1 MHPNKKNN
9 KELPVQSALKPLAA
23 AVLLTCA
30 TDAAIAD
37 DGPFSQFVVFGD
49 SLSDAGNF
57 PDLQSPTLGGNPTG
71 GLRFTNR
78 TGPTYGA
85 GEYIGEVGTQ
95 RLASMLSL
103 QSLPSTPLLP
113 AVLTGN
119 PDGTNYAVGG
129 YRTDQILDS
138 ITLDSTVS
146 AGGST
151 RTRPGYLVENP
162 RVDSNALY
170 YLNGGGNDIFQLGT
184 NPVTMADAAGN
195 LVAGVAALQAAGA
208 RYIIVSDLPDV
219 GTTPLGFI
227 TGQAATFNFLS
238 DQFNTELAS
247 QLQAQGGNYVLVN
260 NRLLL
265 AEVRADLAAF
275 GFDPN
280 VAQTAVCFDASGGT
294 CLPDPTYSLG
304 GTAPDPSR
312 LLFNDAVHPTT
323 AVHQISADYLYSII
337 SAPWEVSLL
346 PEMGRSALRAHL
358 QQLDNELSA
367 RRGDWQAVG
376 AWRTFVQGGYNR
388 PEYDGYG
395 GGDGSGLSLS
405 LGVTQRLSETW
416 LAGVSLG
423 LAENSL
429 ELGRNDSEYDMR
441 SYLATAFARYEHQRL
456 FADFSLSAGYLD
468 YHDLKRTFALGI
480 SERTEKGDTEGT
492 LWGAAAKAGFNLM
505 QPGDQLQ
512 FGPFVGASYQK
523 VEVDGYSEQGERSTA
538 LSYDEQELDSLRLS
552 LGLFG
557 DYALSERTRL
567 FGEVAREVEREDEDR
582 RDLRMSLNS
591 VSGNSFELP
600 GAVPTG
606 DQTRFSVG
614 LTHRLTPSLAL
625 RANYHYRGNDNRD
638 HGVGLSLAWDL

>member
-1 MHPNKKNN
+1 M
-9 KELPVQSALKPLAA
+9 QSALKPLAA
-23 AVLLTCA
+23 VILLTCA
-30 TDAAIAD
+30 VGTATANSS
-37 DGPFSQFVVFGD
+37 PFSQFVVFGD
-49 SLSDAGNF
+49 SLSDAGTF
-57 PDLQSPTLGGNPTG
+57 PDILSPTFD

-78 TGPTYGA
+78 VGPTYGP
-85 GEYIGEVGTQ
+85 GEAYAEVGTQ
-95 RLASMLSL
+95 QLASLLGL
-103 QSLPSTPLLP
+103 QSNPATPLVRP
-113 AVLTGN
+113 DTG
-119 PDGTNYAVGG
+119 GTNYAVGG
-129 YRTDQILDS
+129 YRTDEILNS
-138 ITLDSTVS
+138 ITSSSDPG
-146 AGGST
+146 AGP
-151 RTRPGYLVENP
+151 RPGYLAKYT
-162 RVDSNALY
+162 RADSNALY
-170 YLNGGGNDIFQLGT
+170 YLNGGGNDIFQLNT
-184 NPVTMADAAGN
+184 NPVTMAQAAGN
-195 LVAGVAALQAAGA
+195 LVAGVGALQAAGA

-219 GTTPLGFI
+219 GITPLGAI
-227 TGQAATFNFLS
+227 SGPAAAATLNFLS
-238 DQFNTELAS
+238 DQFNAELAS

-280 VAQTAVCFDASGGT
+280 VAQTAVCFDPSAAN

-304 GTAPDPSR
+304 GTAPDPNR
-312 LLFNDAVHPTT
+312 LMFNDAVHPTT

-367 RRGDWQAVG
+367 QRGDWQAVG

-395 GGDGSGLSLS
+395 GGDGHGLSLS
-405 LGVTQRLSETW
+405 VGVTQRLSEAW
-416 LAGVSLG
+416 LAGISLG

-429 ELGRNDSEYDMR
+429 ELGRNDSDYDMR

-480 SERTEKGDTEGT
+480 TERAEKGDTEGT

-512 FGPFVGASYQK
+512 FGPFIGASYQK
-523 VEVDGYSEQGERSTA
+523 IDVDGYSEKGARSTA
-538 LSYDEQELDSLRLS
+538 LSYHDQELKSLRLS

-557 DYALSERTRL
+557 EYALTDRTRL

-582 RDLRMSLNS
+582 KDLRMSLNS
-591 VSGNSFELP
+591 VPGNSFELP
-600 GAVPTG
+600 GAMPTG
-606 DQTRFSVG
+606 DQTRFSLG
-614 LTHRLTPSLAL
+614 LAHRLNSGLSL
-625 RANYHYRGNDNRD
+625 RANYNYRGNDNRD
-638 HGVGLSLAWDL
+638 HGLGLSLAWDL

>member
-1 MHPNKKNN
+1 M
-9 KELPVQSALKPLAA
+9 QSALKPLAA

-30 TDAAIAD
+30 TDAAIAN

-95 RLASMLSL
+95 RLASMLGL

-129 YRTDQILDS
+129 YHTHQILDS

-247 QLQAQGGNYVLVN
+247 QLQAQGGNYV
-260 NRLLL
+260 
-265 AEVRADLAAF
+265 
-275 GFDPN
+275 
-280 VAQTAVCFDASGGT
+280 
-294 CLPDPTYSLG
+294 
-304 GTAPDPSR
+304 
-312 LLFNDAVHPTT
+312 
-323 AVHQISADYLYSII
+323 
-337 SAPWEVSLL
+337 
-346 PEMGRSALRAHL
+346 
-358 QQLDNELSA
+358 
-367 RRGDWQAVG
+367 
-376 AWRTFVQGGYNR
+376 
-388 PEYDGYG
+388 
-395 GGDGSGLSLS
+395 
-405 LGVTQRLSETW
+405 
-416 LAGVSLG
+416 
-423 LAENSL
+423 
-429 ELGRNDSEYDMR
+429 
-441 SYLATAFARYEHQRL
+441 
-456 FADFSLSAGYLD
+456 
-468 YHDLKRTFALGI
+468 
-480 SERTEKGDTEGT
+480 
-492 LWGAAAKAGFNLM
+492 
-505 QPGDQLQ
+505 
-512 FGPFVGASYQK
+512 
-523 VEVDGYSEQGERSTA
+523 
-538 LSYDEQELDSLRLS
+538 
-552 LGLFG
+552 
-557 DYALSERTRL
+557 
-567 FGEVAREVEREDEDR
+567 
-582 RDLRMSLNS
+582 
-591 VSGNSFELP
+591 
-600 GAVPTG
+600 
-606 DQTRFSVG
+606 
-614 LTHRLTPSLAL
+614 
-625 RANYHYRGNDNRD
+625 
-638 HGVGLSLAWDL
+638 

>member
-1 MHPNKKNN
+1 M
-9 KELPVQSALKPLAA
+9 QSALKPLAA

-30 TDAAIAD
+30 TDAAIAN

-95 RLASMLSL
+95 RLASMLGL

-170 YLNGGGNDIFQLGT
+170 YLNGGGNDIFQGRDM
-184 NPVTMADAAGN
+184 VTAASN
-195 LVAGVAALQAAGA
+195 LAAAVGALQAAGA

-219 GTTPLGFI
+219 GSTPLGTVNSSI
-227 TGQAATFNFLS
+227 DAWNGLSTTFN
-238 DQFNTELAS
+238 NELAS
-247 QLQAQGGNYVLVN
+247 RLQAQGGNYVLVN

-280 VAQTAVCFDASGGT
+280 VPQTAVCFDPSSSTAP
-294 CLPDPTYSLG
+294 CLPDPTYSIG
-304 GTAPDPSR
+304 GTAPDPNR
-312 LLFNDAVHPTT
+312 LMFNDGVHPTT

-429 ELGRNDSEYDMR
+429 ELGRNDSQYDMR

-538 LSYDEQELDSLRLS
+538 LSYDDQELDSLRLS

-614 LTHRLTPSLAL
+614 LTHRLTPGLAL

>member
-1 MHPNKKNN
+1 M
-9 KELPVQSALKPLAA
+9 QSALKPLAA

-95 RLASMLSL
+95 RLASMLGL

-170 YLNGGGNDIFQLGT
+170 YLNGGGNDIFQGRDM
-184 NPVTMADAAGN
+184 VTAASN
-195 LVAGVAALQAAGA
+195 LAAAVGALQAAGA

-219 GTTPLGFI
+219 GSTPLGTVNSSI
-227 TGQAATFNFLS
+227 DAWNGLSTTFN
-238 DQFNTELAS
+238 NELAS
-247 QLQAQGGNYVLVN
+247 RLQAQGGNYVLVN

-280 VAQTAVCFDASGGT
+280 VPQTAVCFDPSSSTAP
-294 CLPDPTYSLG
+294 CLPDPTYSIG
-304 GTAPDPSR
+304 GTAPDPNR
-312 LLFNDAVHPTT
+312 LMFNDGVHPTT

-376 AWRTFVQGGYNR
+376 AWRTFVQSGYNR

-441 SYLATAFARYEHQRL
+441 SYLATAFARYEYQRL

-538 LSYDEQELDSLRLS
+538 LSYDDQELDSLRLS

-614 LTHRLTPSLAL
+614 LTHRLTPGLAL

>member
-1 MHPNKKNN
+1 VH
-9 KELPVQSALKPLAA
+9 SALKPLAA
-23 AVLLTCA
+23 AVLLGCTTA
-30 TDAAIAD
+30 VSAAD
-37 DGPFSQFVVFGD
+37 SGPFSQFIVFGD

-57 PDLQSPTLGGNPTG
+57 PDLLSPTLGGNPTG

-95 RLASMLSL
+95 RLASMLGL

-113 AVLTGN
+113 SVLTGN
-119 PDGTNYAVGG
+119 PDGSNYAVGG

-138 ITLDSTVS
+138 ITDTSIVS
-146 AGGST
+146 AGGTT

-162 RVDSNALY
+162 RVDRNALY
-170 YLNGGGNDIFQLGT
+170 YINGGGNDIFQLGS
-184 NPVTMADAAGN
+184 NPVTMAQAASN
-195 LVAGVAALQAAGA
+195 LVAGVGALQMAGA

-219 GTTPLGFI
+219 GITPLGANS
-227 TGQAATFNFLS
+227 GPVGAATLNALS
-238 DQFNTELAS
+238 DQFNIELAS

-280 VAQTAVCFDASGGT
+280 VAQTAVCFDPASST
-294 CLPDPTYSLG
+294 SPCLPDPTYSLG

-346 PEMGRSALRAHL
+346 PEMGHSALRAHL
-358 QQLDNELSA
+358 QQLDSELA
-367 RRGDWQAVG
+367 AQRGDWQAVG

-395 GGDGSGLSLS
+395 GGDGHGLSLS
-405 LGVTQRLSETW
+405 LGATHRLSEAW
-416 LAGVSLG
+416 LAGISLG

-429 ELGRNDSEYDMR
+429 ELGRSDSDYDMR
-441 SYLATAFARYEHQRL
+441 SYLATAFARYEQHRL

-468 YHDLKRTFALGI
+468 YHDLQRTFALGI
-480 SERTEKGDTEGT
+480 TERAEKGDTEGT
-492 LWGAAAKAGFNLM
+492 VWGAAAKVGFNLM
-505 QPGDQLQ
+505 QPGDQMQ

-523 VEVDGYSEQGERSTA
+523 VEVDAYSEEGARSTA
-538 LSYDEQELDSLRLS
+538 LSYDDQDLDSLRLS

-557 DYALSERTRL
+557 EYALSERTRL
-567 FGEVAREVEREDEDR
+567 FGEVAREVERKDDDR

-591 VSGNSFELP
+591 VPGNSFELP
-600 GAVPTG
+600 GATQTG

-614 LTHRLTPSLAL
+614 LAHRLTPGLAL

-638 HGVGLSLAWDL
+638 HGVGLSLALDL

>member
-1 MHPNKKNN
+1 
-9 KELPVQSALKPLAA
+9 VQSALKPLAA
-23 AVLLTCA
+23 AILLTCA
-30 TDAAIAD
+30 SNPALAD
-37 DGPFSQFVVFGD
+37 SQPFSQFIVFGD

-95 RLASMLSL
+95 RLASMLGL

-113 AVLTGN
+113 ALLTGN

-138 ITLDSTVS
+138 INFESTVS
-146 AGGST
+146 AGSNT

-170 YLNGGGNDIFQLGT
+170 YLNGGGNDIFQLNT
-184 NPVTMADAAGN
+184 NPVTMAQAAGN
-195 LVAGVAALQAAGA
+195 LVAGVGALQAAGA

-219 GTTPLGFI
+219 GTTPLGAI
-227 TGQAATFNFLS
+227 SGQAATFNFLS
-238 DQFNTELAS
+238 DQFNAELAS

-280 VAQTAVCFDASGGT
+280 VAQTAVCFDPSAGN

-304 GTAPDPSR
+304 GIAPDPNR
-312 LLFNDAVHPTT
+312 LMFNDAVHPTT

-367 RRGDWQAVG
+367 QRGDWQAVG
-376 AWRTFVQGGYNR
+376 AWRTFIQGGYNR

-395 GGDGSGLSLS
+395 GGDGRGLSVS
-405 LGVTQRLSETW
+405 VGVTQRLNEAW
-416 LAGVSLG
+416 LGGVSLG

-429 ELGRNDSEYDMR
+429 ELGSNDSDYDMR
-441 SYLATAFARYEHQRL
+441 SYLATAFARYEQQRL
-456 FADFSLSAGYLD
+456 FADFSLSIGYLD
-468 YHDLKRTFALGI
+468 YHDLKRTFALGLT
-480 SERTEKGDTEGT
+480 ERAEKGDTEGT

-512 FGPFVGASYQK
+512 FGPFIGASYQK
-523 VEVDGYSEQGERSTA
+523 VEVDGYSEQGNRSTA
-538 LSYDEQELDSLRLS
+538 LSYHDQELDSLRLS

-557 DYALSERTRL
+557 DYALTERTRL
-567 FGEVAREVEREDEDR
+567 FGEVAREIEREDEDR
-582 RDLRMSLNS
+582 QDLRMSLNS
-591 VSGNSFELP
+591 VPGNSFELP

-606 DQTRFSVG
+606 DQTRFSLG
-614 LTHRLTPSLAL
+614 LAHRLTPGLAL

-638 HGVGLSLAWDL
+638 HGLGLSLAWDL

>member
-1 MHPNKKNN
+1 
-9 KELPVQSALKPLAA
+9 VQSALKPLAA
-23 AVLLTCA
+23 AVLLTCVSSVA
-30 TDAAIAD
+30 TAD
-37 DGPFSQFVVFGD
+37 SGPFSQFIVFGD

-78 TGPTYGA
+78 TGPTYGP

-95 RLASMLSL
+95 RLAGMLGL

-113 AVLTGN
+113 ALLTGN

-138 ITLDSTVS
+138 INGDSIVEV
-146 AGGST
+146 GGLS
-151 RTRPGYLVENP
+151 RTRPGYLRENP

-170 YLNGGGNDIFQLGT
+170 YLNGGGNDIFQLNT
-184 NPVTMADAAGN
+184 NPVTMAQAASN
-195 LVAGVAALQAAGA
+195 LVAGVGALQAAGA

-219 GTTPLGFI
+219 GTTPLGAF

-238 DQFNTELAS
+238 DQFNAELAS

-280 VAQTAVCFDASGGT
+280 VAQTAVCFDASAGN
-294 CLPDPTYSLG
+294 CQADPVYSLG
-304 GTAPDPSR
+304 GSAPDPSR

-323 AVHQISADYLYSII
+323 AVHQISADYLYSIL

-358 QQLDNELSA
+358 QQLDTELA
-367 RRGDWQAVG
+367 ALRGDWQPVG

-388 PEYDGYG
+388 PEYNGYG
-395 GGDGSGLSLS
+395 GGDGHGLSLS
-405 LGVTQRLSETW
+405 LGVTHRLSEAW

-429 ELGRNDSEYDMR
+429 ELGRNDSDYDMR
-441 SYLATAFARYEHQRL
+441 SYLATAFARYEYQRL

-480 SERTEKGDTEGT
+480 TERTEKGDTEGT
-492 LWGAAAKAGFNLM
+492 LWGAAVKTGFNLM
-505 QPGDQLQ
+505 QPGDRLQ
-512 FGPFVGASYQK
+512 FGPFIGASYQK
-523 VEVDGYSEQGERSTA
+523 VDVDGYSEKGARSTT
-538 LSYDEQELDSLRLS
+538 LSYDDQELDSLRLS

-557 DYALSERTRL
+557 DYALTERTRL

-591 VSGNSFELP
+591 VPGNSFELP

-614 LTHRLTPSLAL
+614 LTHRLTPGLAL
-625 RANYHYRGNDNRD
+625 RANYHYHGNDNRD
-638 HGVGLSLAWDL
+638 HGLGLSLALDL

>member
-1 MHPNKKNN
+1 M
-9 KELPVQSALKPLAA
+9 QSALKPLAA

-30 TDAAIAD
+30 TDAAIAN

-95 RLASMLSL
+95 RLASMLGL

-170 YLNGGGNDIFQLGT
+170 YLNGGGNDIFQGRDM
-184 NPVTMADAAGN
+184 VTAASN
-195 LVAGVAALQAAGA
+195 LAAAVGALQAAGA

-219 GTTPLGFI
+219 GSTPLGTVNSSI
-227 TGQAATFNFLS
+227 DAWNGLSTTFN
-238 DQFNTELAS
+238 NELAS
-247 QLQAQGGNYVLVN
+247 RLQAQGGNYVLVN

-280 VAQTAVCFDASGGT
+280 VPQTAVCFDPSSSTAP
-294 CLPDPTYSLG
+294 CLPDPTYSIG
-304 GTAPDPSR
+304 GTAPDPNR
-312 LLFNDAVHPTT
+312 LMFNDGVHPTT

-346 PEMGRSALRAHL
+346 PEMGHSALRAHL

-538 LSYDEQELDSLRLS
+538 LSYDDQELDSLRLS

-614 LTHRLTPSLAL
+614 LTHRLTPGLAL

>member
-1 MHPNKKNN
+1 M
-9 KELPVQSALKPLAA
+9 QSALKPLAA

-30 TDAAIAD
+30 TDAAIAN

-95 RLASMLSL
+95 RLASMLGL

-170 YLNGGGNDIFQLGT
+170 YLNGGGNDIFQGRDM
-184 NPVTMADAAGN
+184 VTAASN
-195 LVAGVAALQAAGA
+195 LAAAVGALQAAGA

-219 GTTPLGFI
+219 GSTPLGTVNSSI
-227 TGQAATFNFLS
+227 DAWNGLSTTFN
-238 DQFNTELAS
+238 NELAS
-247 QLQAQGGNYVLVN
+247 RLQAQGGNYVLVN

-280 VAQTAVCFDASGGT
+280 VPQTAVCFDPSSSTAP
-294 CLPDPTYSLG
+294 CLPDPTYSIG
-304 GTAPDPSR
+304 GTALDPNR
-312 LLFNDAVHPTT
+312 LMFNDGVHPTT

-538 LSYDEQELDSLRLS
+538 LSYDDQELDSLRLS

-614 LTHRLTPSLAL
+614 LTHRLTPGLAL

>member
-1 MHPNKKNN
+1 M
-9 KELPVQSALKPLAA
+9 QSALKPLAA

-95 RLASMLSL
+95 RLASMLGL

-219 GTTPLGFI
+219 GTTPLGA
-227 TGQAATFNFLS
+227 TAGPGGAATLNLLS
-238 DQFNTELAS
+238 DQFNTALAE

-280 VAQTAVCFDASGGT
+280 VAQTAVCFDPSSST
-294 CLPDPTYSLG
+294 SPCQPDPTYSLG

-405 LGVTQRLSETW
+405 VGVTQRLSETW
-416 LAGVSLG
+416 LIGVSLG

-538 LSYDEQELDSLRLS
+538 LSYDDQELDSLRLS

-614 LTHRLTPSLAL
+614 LTHRLTPGLAL

>member
-1 MHPNKKNN
+1 M
-9 KELPVQSALKPLAA
+9 QSALKPLAA

-95 RLASMLSL
+95 RLASMLGL

-208 RYIIVSDLPDV
+208 RYFIVSDLPDV
-219 GTTPLGFI
+219 GITPLGA
-227 TGQAATFNFLS
+227 TAGPGGAATLNFLS
-238 DQFNTELAS
+238 DQFNAALAE

-304 GTAPDPSR
+304 GTAPDPNR

-405 LGVTQRLSETW
+405 LGATQRLSETW

-538 LSYDEQELDSLRLS
+538 LSYDDQELDSLRLS

-614 LTHRLTPSLAL
+614 LTHRLTPGLAL
-625 RANYHYRGNDNRD
+625 RANFHYRGNDNRD

>member
-1 MHPNKKNN
+1 M
-9 KELPVQSALKPLAA
+9 QSALKPLAA

-95 RLASMLSL
+95 RLASMLGL

-219 GTTPLGFI
+219 GITPLGA
-227 TGQAATFNFLS
+227 TAGPGGAATLNFLS
-238 DQFNTELAS
+238 DQFNAALAE

-280 VAQTAVCFDASGGT
+280 VAQTAVCFDPSSST
-294 CLPDPTYSLG
+294 SPCLPDPTYSLG
-304 GTAPDPSR
+304 GTAPDPNR

-395 GGDGSGLSLS
+395 GGGGDGSGLSLS

-441 SYLATAFARYEHQRL
+441 SYLATAFARYEYQRL
-456 FADFSLSAGYLD
+456 FSDFSLSAGYLD

-538 LSYDEQELDSLRLS
+538 LSYDDQELDSLRLS

-614 LTHRLTPSLAL
+614 LTHRLTPGLAL

>member
-30 TDAAIAD
+30 TDAAIAN

-95 RLASMLSL
+95 RLASMLGL

-170 YLNGGGNDIFQLGT
+170 YLNGGGNDIFQGRDM
-184 NPVTMADAAGN
+184 VTAASN
-195 LVAGVAALQAAGA
+195 LAAAVGALQAAGA

-219 GTTPLGFI
+219 GSTPLGTVNSSI
-227 TGQAATFNFLS
+227 DAWNGLSTTFN
-238 DQFNTELAS
+238 NELAS
-247 QLQAQGGNYVLVN
+247 RLQAQGGNYVLVN

-280 VAQTAVCFDASGGT
+280 VPQTAVCFDPSSSTAP
-294 CLPDPTYSLG
+294 CLPDPTYSIG
-304 GTAPDPSR
+304 GTAPDPNR
-312 LLFNDAVHPTT
+312 LMFNDGVHPTT

-346 PEMGRSALRAHL
+346 PEMGHSALRAHL

-538 LSYDEQELDSLRLS
+538 LSYDDQELDSLRLS

-614 LTHRLTPSLAL
+614 LTHRLTPGLAL

>member
-30 TDAAIAD
+30 TDAAIAN

-95 RLASMLSL
+95 RLASMLGL

-170 YLNGGGNDIFQLGT
+170 YLNGGGNDIFQGRDM
-184 NPVTMADAAGN
+184 VTAASN
-195 LVAGVAALQAAGA
+195 LAAAVGALQAAGA

-219 GTTPLGFI
+219 GSTPLGTVNSSI
-227 TGQAATFNFLS
+227 DAWNGLSTTFN
-238 DQFNTELAS
+238 NELAS
-247 QLQAQGGNYVLVN
+247 RLQAQGGNYVLVN

-280 VAQTAVCFDASGGT
+280 VPQTAVCFDPSSSTAP
-294 CLPDPTYSLG
+294 CLPDPTYSIG
-304 GTAPDPSR
+304 GTAPDPNR
-312 LLFNDAVHPTT
+312 LMFNDGVHPTT

-346 PEMGRSALRAHL
+346 PEMGHSALRAHL

-429 ELGRNDSEYDMR
+429 ELGRNDSEYGMR

-538 LSYDEQELDSLRLS
+538 LSYDDQELDSLRLS

-614 LTHRLTPSLAL
+614 LTHRLTPGLAL

>member
-1 MHPNKKNN
+1 M
-9 KELPVQSALKPLAA
+9 QSALKPLAA

-30 TDAAIAD
+30 TDAAIAN

-95 RLASMLSL
+95 RLASMLGL

-170 YLNGGGNDIFQLGT
+170 YLNGGGNDIFQGRDM
-184 NPVTMADAAGN
+184 VTAASN
-195 LVAGVAALQAAGA
+195 LAAAVGALQAAGA

-219 GTTPLGFI
+219 GSTPLGTVNSSI
-227 TGQAATFNFLS
+227 DAWNGLSTTFN
-238 DQFNTELAS
+238 NELAS
-247 QLQAQGGNYVLVN
+247 RLQAQGGNYVLVN

-280 VAQTAVCFDASGGT
+280 VPQTAVCFDPSSSTAP
-294 CLPDPTYSLG
+294 CLPDPTYSIG
-304 GTAPDPSR
+304 GTAPDPNR
-312 LLFNDAVHPTT
+312 LMFNDGVHPTT

-538 LSYDEQELDSLRLS
+538 LSYDDQELDSLRLS

-614 LTHRLTPSLAL
+614 LTHRLTPGLAL

>member
-23 AVLLTCA
+23 AILLTCA
-30 TDAAIAD
+30 TGAAIAD
-37 DGPFSQFVVFGD
+37 DGPFSQLVVFGD
-49 SLSDAGNF
+49 SLSDAGTF
-57 PDLQSPTLGGNPTG
+57 PDVLSPTFD

-78 TGPTYGA
+78 IGPTYGP
-85 GEYIGEVGTQ
+85 GEAYGEVGTQ
-95 RLASMLSL
+95 RLASMLGL
-103 QSLPSTPLLP
+103 QSQPATP
-113 AVLTGN
+113 VLR
-119 PDGTNYAVGG
+119 PDSGGTNYAVGG
-129 YRTDQILDS
+129 YRTDDILDS
-138 ITLDSTVS
+138 IKKDPTGATPY
-146 AGGST
+146 
-151 RTRPGYLVENP
+151 PGYLTENP

-170 YLNGGGNDIFQLGT
+170 YLNGGGNDIFQGRDM
-184 NPVTMADAAGN
+184 VTAASD

-247 QLQAQGGNYVLVN
+247 QLQARGGNYVLVN

-280 VAQTAVCFDASGGT
+280 VAQTAVCFEPSSST
-294 CLPDPTYSLG
+294 SPCLPDPTYSLG

-441 SYLATAFARYEHQRL
+441 SYLATAFARYEYQRL

-480 SERTEKGDTEGT
+480 SERAEKGDTEGT
-492 LWGAAAKAGFNLM
+492 LWGAAAKVGFNLM
-505 QPGDQLQ
+505 QPGDQMQ

-538 LSYDEQELDSLRLS
+538 LSYEDQELDSLRLS

-614 LTHRLTPSLAL
+614 LAHRLTPGLAL

>member
-23 AVLLTCA
+23 AILLTCA
-30 TDAAIAD
+30 TGAAIAD
-37 DGPFSQFVVFGD
+37 DGPFSQLVVFGD

-95 RLASMLSL
+95 RLASMLGL

-113 AVLTGN
+113 TVLTGN

-146 AGGST
+146 AGGSA

-162 RVDSNALY
+162 RVDNKALY

-247 QLQAQGGNYVLVN
+247 QLQARGGNYVLVN

-280 VAQTAVCFDASGGT
+280 VAQTAVCFDPSSST
-294 CLPDPTYSLG
+294 SPCLPDPTYSLG

-367 RRGDWQAVG
+367 QRGDWQAVG

-405 LGVTQRLSETW
+405 LGV
-416 LAGVSLG
+416 
-423 LAENSL
+423 
-429 ELGRNDSEYDMR
+429 
-441 SYLATAFARYEHQRL
+441 
-456 FADFSLSAGYLD
+456 
-468 YHDLKRTFALGI
+468 
-480 SERTEKGDTEGT
+480 
-492 LWGAAAKAGFNLM
+492 
-505 QPGDQLQ
+505 
-512 FGPFVGASYQK
+512 
-523 VEVDGYSEQGERSTA
+523 
-538 LSYDEQELDSLRLS
+538 
-552 LGLFG
+552 
-557 DYALSERTRL
+557 
-567 FGEVAREVEREDEDR
+567 
-582 RDLRMSLNS
+582 
-591 VSGNSFELP
+591 
-600 GAVPTG
+600 
-606 DQTRFSVG
+606 FSV
-614 LTHRLTPSLAL
+614 
-625 RANYHYRGNDNRD
+625 
-638 HGVGLSLAWDL
+638 

>member
-1 MHPNKKNN
+1 M
-9 KELPVQSALKPLAA
+9 QSALKPLAA

-95 RLASMLSL
+95 RLASMLGL

-170 YLNGGGNDIFQLGT
+170 YLNGGGNDIFQGRDI
-184 NPVTMADAAGN
+184 VTAASDLAAAVG
-195 LVAGVAALQAAGA
+195 ALQAAGA

-219 GTTPLGFI
+219 GSTPLGTVNSAI
-227 TGQAATFNFLS
+227 DAWNGLSTTFN
-238 DQFNTELAS
+238 NELAS
-247 QLQAQGGNYVLVN
+247 RLQAQGGNYVLVN

-280 VAQTAVCFDASGGT
+280 APQTAVCFDPSSSTAP
-294 CLPDPTYSLG
+294 CLPDPTYSIG
-304 GTAPDPSR
+304 GTAPDPNR
-312 LLFNDAVHPTT
+312 LMFNDGVHPTT

-538 LSYDEQELDSLRLS
+538 LSYDDQELDSLRLS

-614 LTHRLTPSLAL
+614 LTHRLTPGLAL

>member
-1 MHPNKKNN
+1 M
-9 KELPVQSALKPLAA
+9 QSALKPLAA

-30 TDAAIAD
+30 TDAAIAN

-95 RLASMLSL
+95 RLASMLGL

-170 YLNGGGNDIFQLGT
+170 YLNGGGNDIFQGRDM
-184 NPVTMADAAGN
+184 VTAASN
-195 LVAGVAALQAAGA
+195 LPAAVGALQAAGA

-219 GTTPLGFI
+219 GSTPLGTVNSSI
-227 TGQAATFNFLS
+227 DAWNGLSTTFN
-238 DQFNTELAS
+238 NELAS
-247 QLQAQGGNYVLVN
+247 RLQAQGGNYVLVN

-280 VAQTAVCFDASGGT
+280 VPQTAVCFDPSSSTAP
-294 CLPDPTYSLG
+294 CLPDPTYSIG
-304 GTAPDPSR
+304 GTAPDPNR
-312 LLFNDAVHPTT
+312 LMFNDGVHPTT

-346 PEMGRSALRAHL
+346 PEMGHSALRAHL

-505 QPGDQLQ
+505 QPGNQLQ

-538 LSYDEQELDSLRLS
+538 LSYDDQELDSLRLS

-614 LTHRLTPSLAL
+614 LTHRLTPGLAL